1 MRVKKIFIPA
11 LTILILGLAFQACK
25 NSGTGQTETESSQ
38 AALPNLITLTA
49 ESLKTAG
56 IKVEPVRFRPVAQK
70 IRVVGDIQF
79 NAKRYAHIT
88 SRTAGR
94 IEDIL
99 AFPGDKVKQGQPL
112 LNLYSPDFLSLQ
124 AELIQ
129 ASERWKRLKADDGEQ
144 VTARALFDSVKRK
157 LALLNV
163 ADEEMAEI
171 ERARTIRPL
180 LAVRAPFAGSIIE
193 GSAVAGD
200 YVELGGSLFKIADL
214 SSLWA
219 CVHVYEKD
227 LSLVRPGSSVIIRV
241 GALPGEEFRG
251 SLFLL
256 GDVVD
261 EKTRTIEGRVEVSN
275 LPGKLK
281 PGMYIEADIISA
293 VERKAL
299 FVPQAAVQDYDNK
312 KIVFL
317 RSGENTFSLREVTTG
332 GALDGLL
339 EITGGLKEGESV
351 VTAGSFLLKSDMLKK
366 SLGEEKP

>member
-1 MRVKKIFIPA
+1 MRKIKIFIPVLTVMIFA
-11 LTILILGLAFQACK
+11 LVFQSCK
-25 NSGTGQTETESSQ
+25 NTGTGDAES
-38 AALPNLITLTA
+38 AANEEAAPNTVTLTA
-49 ESLKTAG
+49 EALKTAG
-56 IKVEPVRFRPVAQK
+56 IKVEPVQFRPAAQK

-79 NAKRYAHIT
+79 NAKKYAHIT
-88 SRTAGR
+88 SRASGR

-124 AELIQ
+124 AELVQ
-129 ASERWKRLKADDGEQ
+129 ASERWKRLKGDDGEQ
-144 VTARALFDSVKRK
+144 ATARALFESVKRK
-157 LALLNV
+157 LTLLNV
-163 ADEEMAEI
+163 ADEELAEI
-171 ERARTIRPL
+171 ERAHTIRPL
-180 LAVRAPFAGSIIE
+180 LAVRAPFSGSIIE

-214 SSLWA
+214 SSIWA
-219 CVHVYEKD
+219 CVHIYEKD

-251 SLFLL
+251 SLLL
-256 GDVVD
+256 VGDVVD

-275 LPGKLK
+275 LTGQLK
-281 PGMYIEADIISA
+281 PGMYIEADIISP

-299 FVPQAAVQDYDNK
+299 FIPGAAVQDHENK
-312 KIVFL
+312 KVVFI
-317 RSGENTFSLREVTTG
+317 RTGENMFSLREVTTG
-332 GALDGLL
+332 RASDGLV

-351 VTAGSFLLKSDMLKK
+351 VTGGSFLLKSEMLKK

>member
-1 MRVKKIFIPA
+1 MKIYTLA
-11 LTILILGLAFQACK
+11 LTILILGLAFQGCQKAR
-25 NSGTGQTETESSQ
+25 NGEAEAPSGQE
-38 AALPNLITLTA
+38 ALPNTVTLSA
-49 ESLKTAG
+49 EALKTAG
-56 IKVEPVRFRPVAQK
+56 IKVEPVQFRSAVQK

-79 NAKRYAHIT
+79 NAKKYAHIT
-88 SRTAGR
+88 SRASGR

-112 LNLYSPDFLSLQ
+112 LNLYSTDFLSLQ

-129 ASERWKRLKADDGEQ
+129 ASERWKRLKGDDGEQ
-144 VTARALFDSVKRK
+144 ATARALLDSVKRK
-157 LALLNV
+157 LSLLNV
-163 ADEEMAEI
+163 ADEELAEI
-171 ERARTIRPL
+171 EKARTIRPL
-180 LAVRAPFAGSIIE
+180 LAVRAPFSGSIIE

-219 CVHVYEKD
+219 CVHIYEKD
-227 LSLVRPGSSVIIRV
+227 LSLVRPGCSVVIRV

-251 SLFLL
+251 SLLL
-256 GDVVD
+256 VGDVVD

-281 PGMYIEADIISA
+281 PGMYIEADIVSP

-299 FVPQAAVQDYDNK
+299 FIPEAAIQDYDNK

-317 RSGENTFSLREVTTG
+317 RGGEITFLAREVTTG
-332 GALDGLL
+332 GASDGLI
-339 EITGGLKEGESV
+339 EITAGLKEGEIV
-351 VTAGSFLLKSDMLKK
+351 VTGGSFLLKSEMLKK
-366 SLGEEKP
+366 SLGEE

>member
-1 MRVKKIFIPA
+1 MRKMKIFIPA
-11 LTILILGLAFQACK
+11 LTILILGLAFHGCRNA
-25 NSGTGQTETESSQ
+25 GTGEAES
-38 AALPNLITLTA
+38 AASEEAAPNTVTLTA
-49 ESLKTAG
+49 EALKTAG
-56 IKVEPVRFRPVAQK
+56 IKVEPVLFRPAAQK

-88 SRTAGR
+88 SRAAGR

-129 ASERWKRLKADDGEQ
+129 ASERWKRLKGDDGEQ
-144 VTARALFDSVKRK
+144 ATARALFDSVKRK
-157 LALLNV
+157 LSLLNV
-163 ADEEMAEI
+163 ADEELAEI
-171 ERARTIRPL
+171 ETARTIRPL
-180 LAVRAPFAGSIIE
+180 LAIRAPFSGSIIE
-193 GSAVAGD
+193 ASAVAGD

-219 CVHVYEKD
+219 CVHIYEKD
-227 LSLVRPGSSVIIRV
+227 LSLVRPGCSVVIRV
-241 GALPGEEFRG
+241 GAFPGEEFRG
-251 SLFLL
+251 SLLL
-256 GDVVD
+256 VGDIVD

-293 VERKAL
+293 VGRKAL
-299 FVPQAAVQDYDNK
+299 FVPEAAIQDYDNK

-332 GALDGLL
+332 GASDGLI
-339 EITGGLKEGESV
+339 EITGGLKEGETV
-351 VTAGSFLLKSDMLKK
+351 VTGGSFLLKSEMLKK

>member
-1 MRVKKIFIPA
+1 MRKMKIYFPA
-11 LTILILGLAFQACK
+11 LTILILGLAFQGCQKAG
-25 NSGTGQTETESSQ
+25 NGEAEASPGQE
-38 AALPNLITLTA
+38 ALPNTVTLTA
-49 ESLKTAG
+49 EALKTAG
-56 IKVEPVRFRPVAQK
+56 IKVEPVQFRPAAKK

-88 SRTAGR
+88 SRAAGR

-144 VTARALFDSVKRK
+144 ATARALFDSVKRK
-157 LALLNV
+157 LSLLNV
-163 ADEEMAEI
+163 ADEELAEI

-180 LAVRAPFAGSIIE
+180 LAVRAPFSGSIIQ

-219 CVHVYEKD
+219 CVHIYEKD
-227 LSLVRPGSSVIIRV
+227 LSLVRPGSSVVIRV

-251 SLFLL
+251 SLLL
-256 GDVVD
+256 VGDVID

-281 PGMYIEADIISA
+281 PGMYIEADIVSP

-299 FVPQAAVQDYDNK
+299 FVPEAAIQDYDNK

-317 RSGENTFSLREVTTG
+317 RAGENTFSLREVITG
-332 GALDGLL
+332 GASDGLV

-351 VTAGSFLLKSDMLKK
+351 VTGGSFLLKSEMLKK